1 MRKEI
6 RIGIIMILALG
17 SVIWGV
23 NFLKGRNFFSNT
35 KQYIVMY
42 GEVSG
47 LLESNGVFIKG
58 YKVGHVSD
66 IKFSDRTMK
75 HLRVSLAIESDIKL
89 PKNSIARIVSVDLMG
104 TKAVDLIFSDS
115 TRYLS
120 AGDTLIGDIEISVT
134 KQLEPYKLQ
143 AYNLLN
149 SMDSLS
155 TSVHRVFNPATIKN
169 LQEIIKNIRITS
181 QVISTSLDNIT
192 TSLNNIELITKN
204 LKDNNKRLT
213 SILKNLDLLTDSLA
227 QLRLNTSVNKLETL
241 LDETTDMLEE
251 VKKGKGTLGKLITN
265 DTLYTNLNRSVLN
278 LDTLVRDIKDN
289 PDRYVN
295 FSIFGKRNKK

>member
-1 MRKEI
+1 MKKEI

-35 KQYIVMY
+35 RLYIVMY

-66 IKFSDRTMK
+66 IKFSDKTMK

-89 PKNSIARIVSVDLMG
+89 PKYSIARIYSVDLMG
-104 TKAVDLIFSDS
+104 TKAVELIFSDS
-115 TRYLS
+115 TKYLA
-120 AGDTLIGDIEISVT
+120 AGDTLIGDIEISVA
-134 KQLEPYKLQ
+134 KQIEPYKLQ

-155 TSVHRVFNPATIKN
+155 TAVHRVFNPATIKN
-169 LQEIIKNIRITS
+169 LHEIIKNIRLTT
-181 QVISTSLDNIT
+181 QVIAVSLDNVT

-204 LKDNNKRLT
+204 LRDNNKRLT
-213 SILKNLDLLTDSLA
+213 NIIKNLDLLSDTLA
-227 QLRLNTSVNKLETL
+227 QLRLNTSMNKLETL
-241 LDETTDMLEE
+241 LDETTDMLEN
-251 VKKGKGTLGKLITN
+251 VKKGQGTLGKLITN
-265 DTLYTNLNRSVLN
+265 DTLYTNLNRSILN

-289 PDRYVN
+289 PNRYVN
-295 FSIFGKRNKK
+295 FSVFGKRNKK

>member
-1 MRKEI
+1 
-6 RIGIIMILALG
+6 MILALG

-35 KQYIVMY
+35 RLYTVMY

-75 HLRVSLAIESDIKL
+75 RLRVSLAIESDIKL
-89 PKNSIARIVSVDLMG
+89 PKNSIARIYSVDLMG
-104 TKAVDLIFSDS
+104 TKAVELIFSDS
-115 TRYLS
+115 TKYLA
-120 AGDTLIGDIEISVT
+120 AGDTLIGDIEISVA
-134 KQLEPYKLQ
+134 KQIEPYKLQ

-155 TSVHRVFNPATIKN
+155 TAVNRVFNKVTIKN
-169 LQEIIKNIRITS
+169 LHEIIQNIRITT
-181 QVISTSLDNIT
+181 QVIATSLDNVT

-213 SILKNLDLLTDSLA
+213 NILKNLDLLSDTLA
-227 QLRLNTSVNKLETL
+227 QLRLNTSINKLETL
-241 LDETTDMLEE
+241 LDESNNMIQE
-251 VKKGKGTLGKLITN
+251 VKKGQGTLGKLITN
-265 DTLYTNLNRSVLN
+265 DTLYTNLNRTILN
-278 LDTLVRDIKDN
+278 LDSLVRDIKED

-295 FSIFGKRNKK
+295 FSLFGKRNKK